1 MLVLPLIN
9 HIFSHFSL
17 CVIVV
22 PCIVINIELDN
33 SLHYVPR
40 VTKNRFLHFGKY
52 TFKQLFS
59 NIHKFLEIKPKELAL
74 YYEK

>member
-1 MLVLPLIN
+1 MPFRVVKNQQKNCYAIKTVQ
-9 HIFSHFSL
+9 HYC
-17 CVIVV
+17 CV
-22 PCIVINIELDN
+22 
-33 SLHYVPR
+33 HYVPE

-59 NIHKFLEIKPKELAL
+59 NIHKFLEIKPKELTL

>member
-1 MLVLPLIN
+1 MSTTWHRLK
-9 HIFSHFSL
+9 
-17 CVIVV
+17 VV
-22 PCIVINIELDN
+22 TA
-33 SLHYVPR
+33 HYVPR